1 MVTKNKMILVI
12 NEIILV
18 YFLFINLLDNNKI
31 AIYPNKGNAPIIV
44 NDNLEQLLKKLQL
57 P

>member
-18 YFLFINLLDNNKI
+18 YFLFINLLDNNKM
-31 AIYPNKGNAPIIV
+31 AIYHNKGNAPIIV
-44 NDNLEQLLKKLQL
+44 NDNLEQL
-57 P
+57 

>member
-18 YFLFINLLDNNKI
+18 YFLFINLLDNNKM

-44 NDNLEQLLKKLQL
+44 NDNLEQL
-57 P
+57 